1 MTLLA
6 VTLAALA
13 AVLIMPSSPGRRVL
27 DRLTAGGQV
36 PVRQV
41 GRRRWLVLVPLGVA
55 VVVVAGTLGGG
66 RGAAYAT
73 AGVIMGGLALR
84 MIMGGGRR
92 GRSIRA
98 EAEIADACRAL
109 ANEVRVGKIPA
120 DALASAAVDHPVLAD
135 ADRADRLGADV
146 ADLWRRQSRLPGHA
160 GLLHLARGWE
170 VCRATGAPLSVVLDQ
185 IADSLGADQTV
196 RLMVAGELAAPRASG
211 KIMAV
216 LPLLGI
222 GLGYLIGGDPLAF
235 LWREPVGWACL
246 VGGTLLAAAGILW
259 VDALARQAEHE

>member
-6 VTLAALA
+6 AALA
-13 AVLIMPSSPGRRVL
+13 AIAALLIMPLRPGRRVL
-27 DRLTAGGQV
+27 LRLSAGGQV
-36 PVRQV
+36 PVRV
-41 GRRRWLVLVPLGVA
+41 AGRRRWLVLLPIGA
-55 VVVVAGTLGGG
+55 GVVVAAGTLGGG
-66 RGAAYAT
+66 RGVAYAT
-73 AGVIMGGLALR
+73 VGVIMGALALR

-92 GRSIRA
+92 GRSLRA

-120 DALASAAVDHPVLAD
+120 DALAAAAVDHPVLAE

-146 ADLWRRQSRLPGHA
+146 AELWRRQSRLPGHA
-160 GLLHLARGWE
+160 GLLDLARGWA
-170 VCRATGAPLSVVLDQ
+170 VCHATGAPLSATLDE
-185 IADSLGADQTV
+185 IADGLGSDQTV
-196 RLMVAGELAAPRASG
+196 RLMIAGELAAPRASG

-222 GLGYLIGGDPLAF
+222 GLGYLIGGDPLGF
-235 LWREPVGWACL
+235 LWREPAGWACL

>member
-6 VTLAALA
+6 VVLAALA
-13 AVLIMPSSPGRRVL
+13 AVLIMPPRPGGRVL
-27 DRLTAGGQV
+27 DRLAADGRL
-36 PVRQV
+36 PVRIA
-41 GRRRWLVLVPLGVA
+41 GRRRWLVLLPLGVA
-55 VVVVAGTLGGG
+55 TVVITGVLAGG

-73 AGVIMGGLALR
+73 AGVILGGLALR

-109 ANEVRVGKIPA
+109 ANEVRAGKIPA
-120 DALASAAVDHPVLAD
+120 DALAAAAVDHPILAE
-135 ADRADRLGADV
+135 AERADRLGADV
-146 ADLWRRQSRLPGHA
+146 AELWRRQSRLPGHA
-160 GLLHLARGWE
+160 GLLDLARGWE
-170 VCRATGAPLSVVLDQ
+170 VCRGTGAPLSAALDQ
-185 IADSLGADQTV
+185 IADSLSADQAV

-222 GLGYLIGGDPLAF
+222 GLGYLIGGDPLGF

>member
-6 VTLAALA
+6 VALAALA
-13 AVLIMPSSPGRRVL
+13 AVLITPPRPGRPVL
-27 DRLTAGGQV
+27 DRLAAGGQV
-36 PVRQV
+36 PVRIA
-41 GRRRWLVLVPLGVA
+41 GRGRWLVLLPMAAA
-55 VVVVAGTLGGG
+55 VVVVAALLGGG
-66 RGAAYAT
+66 RAAAYAT
-73 AGVIMGGLALR
+73 AGVIMAGLALR

-109 ANEVRVGKIPA
+109 ANEVRVGKIPV
-120 DALASAAVDHPVLAD
+120 DALAAAAVDHPILAE
-135 ADRADRLGADV
+135 AERADRLGADV
-146 ADLWRRQSRLPGHA
+146 AELWRRQSRLPGQA
-160 GLLHLARGWE
+160 GLLDLARGWE
-170 VCRATGAPLSVVLDQ
+170 VCRATGAPLSVTLDQ

-196 RLMVAGELAAPRASG
+196 RLMVASELAAPRASG

-222 GLGYLIGGDPLAF
+222 GLGYLIGGDPLGY